1 MRKNRIV
8 RVLVTLALV
17 AAAIGGIAAVLQ
29 KNKQKNAAKTAI
41 VSQAGSDVAVRVSTV
56 QRRQLEAAFNVNGNF
71 APAQQVNL
79 ASENA
84 GRVTRV
90 LVDEGSFVRTG
101 QTLAVI
107 EMDQLNIDVESA
119 EAAYQSALRDQQRFE
134 NAIKSGG
141 VTQQQVDQVRLQA
154 TTAKSRLEQ
163 ARIRAG
169 NSSVRSSIS
178 GIVNKRMVE
187 PGMVVNPGTALFE
200 LVDVSRLKLAVTV
213 NETQVA
219 ALKVGAP
226 VQVKASVFPDRSFTG
241 NVTFIAP
248 KADAALNFPVEITLA
263 ANPGNVL
270 RAGMYGT
277 ALFDFPQRAPSLV
290 VPRTAFVGSTA
301 SNQVFVLDSSN
312 VARLRPVV
320 AGRTIG
326 EEVEIL
332 QGLNEGDVVIT
343 SGQINL
349 RDGSKVAPLK

>member
-1 MRKNRIV
+1 MV
-8 RVLVTLALV
+8 RTLVTLV
-17 AAAIGGIAAVLQ
+17 IIAAAIGGIGAVLT
-29 KNKQKNAAKTAI
+29 KNMKKNEAKTAI
-41 VSQAGSDVAVRVSTV
+41 VSQTGGDVAVRVYTV
-56 QRRQLEAAFNVNGNF
+56 ARRQLEAAFNVNGNF

-90 LVDEGSFVRTG
+90 LVDEGAYVRAG

-134 NAIKSGG
+134 NAYKTGG
-141 VTQQQVDQVRLQA
+141 VTQQQLDQVRLQA
-154 TTAKSRLEQ
+154 TTSKSRLAQ

-169 NSSVRSSIS
+169 NSSVRSSIN

-200 LVDVSRLKLAVTV
+200 LVDVARLKLAVTV

-219 ALKVGAP
+219 NLKTGAP
-226 VQVKASVFPDRSFTG
+226 VQVKASVFPDRSFAG

-248 KADAALNFPVEITLA
+248 KADASLNFPVEITLG

-277 ALFDFPQRAPSLV
+277 AIFEFPQRAPALV

-301 SNQVFVLDSSN
+301 SNQVFVLDKGN
-312 VARLRPVV
+312 VARVRPVV

-326 EEVEIL
+326 EQVEIL
-332 QGLNEGDVVIT
+332 QGLSEGEVVIT

-349 RDGSKVAPLK
+349 QDGSKVAPLK